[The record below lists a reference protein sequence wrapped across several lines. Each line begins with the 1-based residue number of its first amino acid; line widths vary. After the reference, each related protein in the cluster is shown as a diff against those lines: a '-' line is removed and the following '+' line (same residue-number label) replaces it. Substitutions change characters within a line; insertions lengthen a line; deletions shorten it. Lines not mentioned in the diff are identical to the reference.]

1 MPTDIN
7 TQNALQIRERPMDVY
22 IHMLAGS
29 STTIS
34 SYSVS
39 TYKSY
44 DSTLGNTSWSMRAIT
59 DLAGDGFPLD
69 GSCQWYDS
77 TVTPSAD
84 NGKLGARSTVGSN
97 MNITVSAGSILP
109 SITVASKGVSSIT
122 VGGDTY
128 TATGLDIIPINANS
142 ATLTF
147 DADDPNG
154 RSYVNYIIPGAE
166 FSITNDNLISCTLAL
181 RGNLSAREHTWEQSE
196 IEIQMYYPNNIG
208 VAFAYINDNFPITY
222 QAGYDSDLSD
232 ERKFYLSEA
241 ITQENN
247 VITIKGVDAS
257 YLLDNRT
264 MSEQWYTS
272 RTGNAH
278 QTLYNKFISEIQA
291 CGITLKR
298 KQAWSGSASG
308 TTQYAV
314 LPEMTSRD
322 FVSNVM
328 NLTLNHTRGGT
339 KYAIQFVDAGIP
351 TVEHGAGTTYGQTWN
366 LKKSDCG
373 EWAENYEQNLA
384 AIIDTNAERKFAET
398 IAKGITETDTSK
410 WPAVGETQKPGSNQI
425 VTIDFDRYCIDVAIW
440 ETGYGA
446 MFFPRATIIAKQP
459 NRVVFKYVLPSPPP
473 SNANWTAIAR
483 GLPASITG
491 GVTKYSN
498 PNGLTGVNYECDP
511 FVYGNITDGTDAV
524 FNYQSLFNRSIR
536 TGSFTWKGDPRMQP
550 LDYLN
555 ITNDTGDGRGNITA
569 RVTNIELTHEAG
581 GTVAN
586 IEWRE
591 WS

>member
-29 STTIS
+29 TATIS

-77 TVTPSAD
+77 TVTPSAT

-97 MNITVSAGSILP
+97 MDITISSGSTLT
-109 SITVASKGVSSIT
+109 SITVASEGVSTIT
-122 VGGDTY
+122 VGGNTY
-128 TATGLDIIPINANS
+128 TATGLDVIPINANS

-147 DADDPNG
+147 TADDPNG
-154 RSYVNYIIPGAE
+154 RAYVNYIIPGAE

-181 RGNLSAREHTWEQSE
+181 RGNLSAKDHAWEQSE

-264 MSEQWYTS
+264 IKEQTYAS
-272 RTGNAH
+272 RPGNAH
-278 QTLYNKFISEIQA
+278 QTLYNKFISEIQS

-298 KQAWSGSASG
+298 KQSWNGTASG
-308 TTQYAV
+308 TTQRAI

-328 NLTLNHTRGGT
+328 NLTLNHARGGT

-366 LKKSDCG
+366 INKSDCG
-373 EWAENYEQNLA
+373 EWTENYEQNIA
-384 AIIDTNAERKFAET
+384 SIVDTNTERKFAET
-398 IAKGITETDTSK
+398 FSYPTSYNFMTVATIDK
-410 WPAVGETQKPGSNQI
+410 PAVNVI
-425 VTIDFDRYCIDVAIW
+425 YTIDFNTYCVQGIIDKEINCDINS
-440 ETGYGA
+440 ETVISWS
-446 MFFPRATIIAKQP
+446 PRRT
-459 NRVVFKYVLPSPPP
+459 VFKMSSITRHSTQWSITYAVQPF
-473 SNANWTAIAR
+473 I
-483 GLPASITG
+483 ITG

-498 PNGLTGVNYECDP
+498 PNGLAGVNYEREP

-536 TGSFTWKGDPRMQP
+536 TGKFTWKGDPRMQP
-550 LDYLN
+550 LDYIN

>member
-29 STTIS
+29 TATIS

-77 TVTPSAD
+77 TVTPSAT

-97 MNITVSAGSILP
+97 MDITVSAGSILA
-109 SITVASKGVSSIT
+109 SITVASEGVSSIT

-128 TATGLDIIPINANS
+128 TATGLDVIPINANS

-147 DADDPNG
+147 TADDANG

-181 RGNLSAREHTWEQSE
+181 RGNLSVRDHTWEQSE

-208 VAFAYINDNFPITY
+208 VAFAYINDSFPITY

-278 QTLYNKFISEIQA
+278 QTLYNKFISEIQSS
-291 CGITLKR
+291 GITLKR
-298 KQAWSGSASG
+298 KQSWSGSASG
-308 TTQYAV
+308 STQYAV

-366 LKKSDCG
+366 INKSDCG
-373 EWAENYEQNLA
+373 EWTENYEQNIA
-384 AIIDTNAERKFAET
+384 SIVDTNTERKFAENFGVNWSPGQWSSAT
-398 IAKGITETDTSK
+398 IS
-410 WPAVGETQKPGSNQI
+410 ETQTGAVNQI
-425 VTIDFDRYCIDVAIW
+425 FEFSFSGFFYNASPTWYTGNWKFQTISSTPTRLVIKITSVGNGGFWIVGTPTY
-440 ETGYGA
+440 
-446 MFFPRATIIAKQP
+446 
-459 NRVVFKYVLPSPPP
+459 
-473 SNANWTAIAR
+473 
-483 GLPASITG
+483 ITG
-491 GVTKYSN
+491 GATKYSN
-498 PNGLTGVNYECDP
+498 PNGLTGVSYEREP

-536 TGSFTWKGDPRMQP
+536 TGKFTWKGDPRMQP

>member
-1 MPTDIN
+1 MSTDIN

-77 TVTPSAD
+77 TVTPSAN

-97 MNITVSAGSILP
+97 MNITISSGSTLT
-109 SITVASKGVSSIT
+109 SITVASEGVSTIT
-122 VGGDTY
+122 VGGNTY
-128 TATGLDIIPINANS
+128 TATGLDIIPLNANN

-147 DADDPNG
+147 TADDANG

-181 RGNLSAREHTWEQSE
+181 RGNLSATNHTWEESE
-196 IEIQMYYPNNIG
+196 IEVQMYYPNNIG

-222 QAGYDSDLSD
+222 QAGYDSDLSE

-241 ITQENN
+241 IKQENN
-247 VITIKGVDAS
+247 VITIKGVDSS
-257 YLLDNRT
+257 YLLDNKT

-278 QTLYNKFISEIQA
+278 QTLYNKFISAIQSA
-291 CGITLKR
+291 GITLKQ
-298 KQAWSGSASG
+298 KQTWNGSASG
-308 TTQYAV
+308 ATQYSII
-314 LPEMTSRD
+314 PEMNARD
-322 FVSNVM
+322 FVAGVM
-328 NLTLNHTRGGT
+328 NLTLNHTRAGT

-351 TVEHGAGTTYGQTWN
+351 TVEHGSGTTYGRTWN
-366 LKKSDCG
+366 VNKSECG
-373 EWAENYEQNLA
+373 DWLENYEQNIA
-384 AIIDTNAERKFAET
+384 SIVDTNNERKFAET
-398 IAKGITETDTSK
+398 ITTSTINI
-410 WPAVGETQKPGSNQI
+410 PIIAAYEQGVLNQI
-425 VTIDFDRYCIDVAIW
+425 IECSFDGYYYNAFVWQFPGAGYKFDV
-440 ETGYGA
+440 
-446 MFFPRATIIAKQP
+446 IINTPTKL
-459 NRVVFKYVLPSPPP
+459 VFKIIQSGSGEFYV
-473 SNANWTAIAR
+473 
-483 GLPASITG
+483 GGFPAKVTG
-491 GVTKYSN
+491 GATKYSN
-498 PNGLTGVNYECDP
+498 LNGLTGITYECEP
-511 FVYGNITDGTDAV
+511 FVYGNITDGTDPV
-524 FNYQSLFNRSIR
+524 FNYQSLFKRSIR
-536 TGSFTWKGDPRMQP
+536 TGQFTWKGDPRMQP
-550 LDYLN
+550 LDYIN
-555 ITNDTGDGRGNITA
+555 INNDTGDGHGNITA

>member
-29 STTIS
+29 TATIS

-77 TVTPSAD
+77 SVTPSAT

-97 MNITVSAGSILP
+97 MDITVSAGSILA
-109 SITVASKGVSSIT
+109 SITVASEGVSTIT
-122 VGGDTY
+122 VGGNTY
-128 TATGLDIIPINANS
+128 TATGLDVIPINANS

-147 DADDPNG
+147 TADDPNG

-181 RGNLSAREHTWEQSE
+181 RGNLSAKDHTWEQSE

-208 VAFAYINDNFPITY
+208 SAFAYINDNFPITY

-247 VITIKGVDAS
+247 VITIRGVDAS

-278 QTLYNKFISEIQA
+278 QTLYNKFISEIQSS
-291 CGITLKR
+291 GITLKR
-298 KQAWSGSASG
+298 KQSWSGSASG
-308 TTQYAV
+308 ATQYAV
-314 LPEMTSRD
+314 LPEMTLRD

-351 TVEHGAGTTYGQTWN
+351 TVEHGNGKTYGKTWSIN
-366 LKKSDCG
+366 KSDCG
-373 EWAENYEQNLA
+373 EWAENYEQNIA
-384 AIIDTNAERKFAET
+384 AIIDTKAERKFAENFGV
-398 IAKGITETDTSK
+398 IWS
-410 WPAVGETQKPGSNQI
+410 PGSWEPAILSEAQTGAVNQI
-425 VTIDFDRYCIDVAIW
+425 FEFDFSGYYYKAQPMWYTGNWKFQTISSTPTRL
-440 ETGYGA
+440 
-446 MFFPRATIIAKQP
+446 
-459 NRVVFKYVLPSPPP
+459 VLKITSVGNGNFWIEGTP
-473 SNANWTAIAR
+473 TH
-483 GLPASITG
+483 ITG
-491 GVTKYSN
+491 GATKYSN
-498 PNGLTGVNYECDP
+498 PNGLTGVSYECEP

-536 TGSFTWKGDPRMQP
+536 TGKFTWKGDPRMQP

>member
-22 IHMLAGS
+22 VHMLAGS
-29 STTIS
+29 TATIS

-77 TVTPSAD
+77 SVTPSAT

-97 MNITVSAGSILP
+97 MNITVSAGSILA
-109 SITVASKGVSSIT
+109 SITVASEGVSTIT
-122 VGGDTY
+122 VGGNNY
-128 TATGLDIIPINANS
+128 TATGLDVIPINANS

-147 DADDPNG
+147 TADDPNG
-154 RSYVNYIIPGAE
+154 RSYINYIIPGAE

-181 RGNLSAREHTWEQSE
+181 RGNLSAKDHTWEQSE

-208 VAFAYINDNFPITY
+208 NAFAYINDNFPITY

-264 MSEQWYTS
+264 IPEQWYS
-272 RTGNAH
+272 SLVGQAH
-278 QTLYNKFISEIQA
+278 KTLYYKFITEIKSAGIKLKHIQA
-291 CGITLKR
+291 
-298 KQAWSGSASG
+298 WNESGSV
-308 TTQYAV
+308 TMQYAV
-314 LPEMTSRD
+314 LPEMSARD
-322 FVSNVM
+322 FVANVM

-351 TVEHGAGTTYGQTWN
+351 TIEHGNGKTYGKTWN
-366 LKKSDCG
+366 INKSDCG
-373 EWAENYEQNLA
+373 DWAENYEQNIA
-384 AIIDTNAERKFAET
+384 AIFDTNTDRKFAET
-398 IAKGITETDTSK
+398 FTFPNVVDYNNIATGQRGYVNQIIEYSLDGYYRNVGEYSLGDSPYKFQVITNTPNRYVIKVTQKGTETFVVSGF
-410 WPAVGETQKPGSNQI
+410 PA
-425 VTIDFDRYCIDVAIW
+425 R
-440 ETGYGA
+440 
-446 MFFPRATIIAKQP
+446 
-459 NRVVFKYVLPSPPP
+459 
-473 SNANWTAIAR
+473 
-483 GLPASITG
+483 ITG
-491 GVTKYSN
+491 GATKYSN
-498 PNGLTGVNYECDP
+498 PNGLTGVSYECEP
-511 FVYGNITDGTDAV
+511 FVYGNITDGTDPI
-524 FNYQSLFNRSIR
+524 FNYRSIFNRSIR
-536 TGSFTWKGDPRMQP
+536 TGKFTWKGDPRMQP

-569 RVTNIELTHEAG
+569 RVTSIELTHEAG